1 MNKIQFVLLL
11 LLCCLEGIAQA
22 QSRQITGVISN
33 QETGE
38 KLAGASIVIKGTKLG
53 TTTNGAGMFTL
64 NMAPADQ
71 VLVISSQGYQEQEV
85 AVQRRTSLTVTLS
98 PAAQTISEVVVVGYG
113 TQKKRNVT
121 GAVASY
127 NADDIT
133 NRPVARIDQALV
145 GQIAGVEVKQTT
157 GIPGKAFSI
166 NVRGT
171 GSISAGNEPLYV
183 IDGFPLTQ
191 AAQNTAGGF
200 TNGNPMDN
208 INPNDIESVQVLKD
222 AAAAAIY
229 GSRAANGVVLITT
242 KRGRT
247 GKPLVNVNAYSGF
260 AQASRKLDVLSGQEW
275 VDRATEII
283 NAQWVASG
291 AGRTAAQTTEQRR
304 QVLGLAAGTYNTNY
318 MLDDRWAMPGHPGL
332 YYIDWQDEVLRKG
345 LVQNYQLS
353 ANGGNEFV
361 KYYVSGNY
369 GRQEGIVP
377 GSDYTNYAFRS
388 NVEINASKR
397 LKFGLNIAP
406 AYSVTNDPSVEGK
419 SSIWRMTL
427 SFTPVQ
433 QSPAGSVNV
442 GNNAQ
447 YPWANPDNDPLYRF
461 NNNIGITKRFR
472 TLASFFAEYQ
482 LLSGLSV
489 KTTVNLDNTDANTK
503 SYVPFGGTGTI
514 ITRTSTP
521 GIITSGAFTSYKLMT
536 FVNENTVNYT
546 KTFNDVHNLTALAG
560 YSFNADKLQTQSFA
574 SNGGFNSSVITTL
587 NAAAAITGN
596 TLETQNNLLSYFGR
610 IQYDY
615 GNKYLLSTSLRRDGS
630 SRFGSNTKW
639 GLFPSLSLGWRIS
652 DEKFMKPV
660 NFLSDLKLRGSYG
673 ESGNYNIGDYSSIPT
688 LATYNYSFN
697 GAAAVGQAP
706 NNIVNSNLT
715 WEKSK
720 TLDVGLDAGII
731 RNRITFSF
739 DYYVKNNTDLLLNV
753 PIPGQSGFTS
763 VLSNAGQVR
772 NKGWELEINS
782 RNATGALQW
791 NTSLNLTHNTNKIVA
806 LAGGQNQILIPS
818 RYDIPNSILKV
829 GYALNSISVIRQT
842 GILTQADI
850 DKKVAMF
857 NTESAGDP
865 KYLDAN
871 GDGVITADDRVIVGH
886 PTPDYIWG
894 ITNSFRYKG
903 FDLSFLVQGQ
913 NGGSVYSLLGRAIG
927 RTGLSFTENELG
939 INRDRWRSA
948 SMPGNGTIPKA
959 YSTFGS
965 IKNTDWLYSSDY
977 WRVRNITLG
986 WELGKLVKNK
996 FMQSGR
1002 IYATLEN
1009 FFGKDKYY
1017 GGLNSEAANED
1028 LSGSSLYPDAGD
1040 YGGLPLPKSFILG
1053 LNINF

>member
-1 MNKIQFVLLL
+1 ML
-11 LLCCLEGIAQA
+11 LLCCLQGIAQT
-22 QSRQITGVISN
+22 QSRQITGTITN
-33 QETGE
+33 RETGE
-38 KLAGASIVIKGTKLG
+38 KLVGASIVIKGTKQG
-53 TTTNGAGMFTL
+53 TTTNAAGTFTL
-64 NMAPADQ
+64 NMVPGDQ
-71 VLVISSQGYQEQEV
+71 VLVISSQGYQEQEI
-85 AVQRRTSLTVTLS
+85 AVQRRVSIDVALS
-98 PAAQTISEVVVVGYG
+98 SAAQTISEVVVVGYG

-127 NADDIT
+127 NADDIVS
-133 NRPVARIDQALV
+133 RPVARVDQALV

-291 AGRTAAQTTEQRR
+291 AGRTAAQTTDQRR
-304 QVLGLAAGTYNTNY
+304 QILGLAAGTYNTNY

-353 ANGGNEFV
+353 ASGGNEFV

-369 GRQEGIVP
+369 GKQEGIVP

-388 NVEINASKR
+388 NVEVNASKR

-419 SSIWRMTL
+419 SSIWRMAL

-461 NNNIGITKRFR
+461 KNNIGITKRFR

-482 LLSGLSV
+482 LMSGLSL

-503 SYVPFGGTGTI
+503 SYTPFGGTGTV
-514 ITRTSTP
+514 ITRTNTP
-521 GIITSGAFTSYKLMT
+521 GVITSGSFTSYKLMT

-560 YSFNADKLQTQSFA
+560 YSFNADKLQTQNFA
-574 SNGGFNSSVITTL
+574 SNGGFNNSVITTL

-615 GNKYLLSTSLRRDGS
+615 ENKYLLSTSLRRDGS

-639 GLFPSLSLGWRIS
+639 GLFPSLSLGWRVS
-652 DEKFMKPV
+652 DEKFMKAV
-660 NFLSDLKLRGSYG
+660 GFLSDLKLRGSYG

-731 RNRITFSF
+731 RNRVNFSF

-791 NTSLNLTHNTNKIVA
+791 NTSLNLTHNTNKIIA
-806 LAGGQNQILIPS
+806 LAGGQTQILIPS
-818 RYDIPNSILKV
+818 RYDIPNSVLKV
-829 GYALNSISVIRQT
+829 GYALNSISVIRQI
-842 GILTQADI
+842 GILSQADI
-850 DKKVAMF
+850 DKKVPMF

-913 NGGSVYSLLGRAIG
+913 NGGSIYSLLGRAIG
-927 RTGLSFTENELG
+927 RTGLSSTENELG

-948 SMPGNGTIPKA
+948 SMPGNGTTPKA
-959 YSTFGS
+959 FSTFGS

-986 WELGKLVKNK
+986 YDLGKLVKNK

-1028 LSGSSLYPDAGD
+1028 LSGSGLYPDAGD